1 MINVISVVIH
11 LIRVIINIQKVCF
24 VKPKKLG
31 MFQIKKN
38 NMSTIVSFF
47 NKTSTRKETRFDLFL
62 NLSDM
67 ADCM

>member
-38 NMSTIVSFF
+38 QCQQ
-47 NKTSTRKETRFDLFL
+47 L
-62 NLSDM
+62 
-67 ADCM
+67 